1 MTSNLDIYNELKSV
15 GHYLDVYHFNLEDV
29 NKLFNESFD
38 DKQKKK
44 EEIFNY
50 VLVSTV
56 GIALILII
64 IILVRVLKK
73 CKSFDT

>member
-1 MTSNLDIYNELKSV
+1 MTELKDVFDEVKSI

-29 NKLFNESFD
+29 NKLIDDSFN

-64 IILVRVLKK
+64 IILVRVFKK